1 MKVGRFTVKSRVSL
15 EIMNQCDAARQA
27 AIASKTEAEA
37 VGHLKKI
44 VRLLCTKWSSLVVF
58 KRDLRRVDKIL
69 LAAGFNG
76 EKSDKEYDPDWL
88 VNLTSWFSAH
98 LGGLLAY
105 DIGCGMTPKEAERTA
120 KEIGRKRLQDALRMV
135 QIKIS
140 PETMLQDIEQEL
152 KRLTDNEKEE
162 TAVIENVKSFSISAG
177 LRRAYQA

>member
-1 MKVGRFTVKSRVSL
+1 
-15 EIMNQCDAARQA
+15 MNQCDAARQA

-44 VRLLCTKWSSLVVF
+44 VRLLCTKWSSLLVF

-76 EKSDKEYDPDWL
+76 EKSDKEYDHDWL

-98 LGGLLAY
+98 LGGLLPY
-105 DIGCGMTPKEAERTA
+105 DVGCGMTPKEAERTA

-140 PETMLQDIEQEL
+140 PETMLKDIESEL
-152 KRLTDNEKEE
+152 KRLSDNEQEE
-162 TAVIENVKSFSISAG
+162 TAVTENVQSFNMAAAM
-177 LRRAYQA
+177 RKAYQA